1 MEFIKGCHNM
11 SEQANHKYKII
22 GIIILFVIIGAAL
35 VYIVSN
41 RPSPAQTEEGIQEVI
56 ATITANPVVTAST
69 STINPLPQDSGKEL
83 ITEHPATPEIKPVP
97 SDPWE
102 SFLSRIAT
110 IDDVKKN
117 LSLSY
122 GRLNGAIKYKNAEKW
137 KDDDW
142 KEQLTANYLQ
152 PSMYEKFIEVID
164 DKNLKSDLRNIA
176 KLIASVR
183 ETRDLTTLKNAYEI
197 VQDIVIYVMPTG
209 AEDLK
214 KTTMFGASFALDE
227 HAEAIRIDKWIKA
240 NIK

>member
-1 MEFIKGCHNM
+1 MYFMKGCRNVNKK
-11 SEQANHKYKII
+11 AIHKYETIS
-22 GIIILFVIIGAAL
+22 IIIAVIIVGTAL
-35 VYIVSN
+35 VYVVSELIN
-41 RPSPAQTEEGIQEVI
+41 RPTPIQTEKGIQKQEI
-56 ATITANPVVTAST
+56 AKIIEHPTATT
-69 STINPLPQDSGKEL
+69 EINPL
-83 ITEHPATPEIKPVP
+83 P

-102 SFLSRIAT
+102 AFLAKITT

-122 GRLNGAIKYKNAEKW
+122 GRLNGAIKYENAEKW

-142 KEQLTANYLQ
+142 EEQFSANYFQ
-152 PSMYEKFIEVID
+152 PSMYEKFTEVID

-176 KLIASVR
+176 KLIAYVR
-183 ETRDLTTLKNAYEI
+183 ETRDITTLKYAYEI

-227 HAEAIRIDKWIKA
+227 HSEAIRIDKWIKA

>member
-1 MEFIKGCHNM
+1 MGYYYTASYRMEFMKGCRNV
-11 SEQANHKYKII
+11 SKKANHKYEFIS
-22 GIIILFVIIGAAL
+22 IIIAVIIVGTAL
-35 VYIVSN
+35 VYVVSN
-41 RPSPAQTEEGIQEVI
+41 RTSPTQTEEGIQKQVI
-56 ATITANPVVTAST
+56 PN
-69 STINPLPQDSGKEL
+69 
-83 ITEHPATPEIKPVP
+83 ITEHPAATTEIHSLP

-102 SFLSRIAT
+102 AFLAKIVT

-142 KEQLTANYLQ
+142 KEQLSANYLQ
-152 PSMYEKFIEVID
+152 PGMYEKFTEVID

-176 KLIASVR
+176 KLISSVR
-183 ETRDLTTLKNAYEI
+183 ETRDITKLKYAYEI

-227 HAEAIRIDKWIKA
+227 HSEAIRIDKWIKA